1 MTTPITTS
9 TLDSQMHNN
18 FKAAGSRDRLP
29 MLATRRYAQWKSHFM
44 RYIDTRPNGQPVIDE
59 SIEVPERIALE
70 TFSNISP
77 KNKARYDVEKE
88 AIHMLL
94 TRIGDEIYSTV
105 DACKTTHDIWIAIE
119 RLQQGESLN
128 KQDVKTSFFR
138 SLAYLLQEMESQLG
152 HTTSERS
159 RFMTIVKQTV
169 DLDKESY
176 HKLFD
181 ILKHYQKEVN
191 EICAE
196 KIAKNAN
203 PLALIAAGQQ
213 YPDNYYQAPK
223 PHTSY
228 APPPKTSPSTRSH
241 ATTRHKGKEIAK
253 PITPPSESAFEEDS
267 DPEQA

>member
-1 MTTPITTS
+1 
-9 TLDSQMHNN
+9 MHNN
-18 FKAAGSRDRLP
+18 FKAAGSRDHLP
-29 MLATRRYAQWKSHFM
+29 MLAIRRHAQWKSHFM
-44 RYIDTRPNGQPVIDE
+44 RYIDTRPNGEALKKCILQGLYKLSNIIIPGQPAIDE
-59 SIEVPERIALE
+59 STEVPERIALE

-77 KNKARYDVEKE
+77 KNKARCDVEKE

-105 DACKTTHDIWIAIE
+105 DACKTAHDMWIAIK

-128 KQDVKTSFFR
+128 KQDVNTK
-138 SLAYLLQEMESQLG
+138 
-152 HTTSERS
+152 RS
-159 RFMTIVKQTV
+159 RFVTIVKKTV

-191 EICAE
+191 EIRAE

-203 PLALIAAGQQ
+203 PLALVAAGQQ

-223 PHTSY
+223 PHRSY

-253 PITPPSESAFEEDS
+253 PITPPPELAFEEDS